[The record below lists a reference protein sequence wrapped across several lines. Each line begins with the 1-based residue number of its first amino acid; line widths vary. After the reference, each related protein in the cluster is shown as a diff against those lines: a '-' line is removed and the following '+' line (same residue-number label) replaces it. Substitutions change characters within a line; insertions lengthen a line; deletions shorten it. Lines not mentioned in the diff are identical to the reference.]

1 MPVPR
6 RSTSGSR
13 PLRERRDAA
22 LRLASREGDRSGP
35 PPRLAVEGPAGRK
48 EHGLTL
54 PIYLVT
60 YIKPMSLREGD
71 HGRG

>member
-1 MPVPR
+1 MQ
-6 RSTSGSR
+6 RSDS
-13 PLRERRDAA
+13 PLVRETARA
-22 LRLASREGDRSGP
+22 L